1 MTKFENIIDQR
12 KPSTHIN
19 FFLFSLLAVFFIIS
33 YNSDIKGWSNYL
45 GIFIIFFLQI
55 EIFIFLGKTIF
66 GSLDKQKEL
75 SEKVSVVPSPGLIT
89 RIVLSRFV
97 WFIAACFISALI
109 LFIIYLHIDQMIK
122 GGSLSGVL
130 ADFFKYRFVFWA
142 KPMII
147 GLLLA
152 GVILLVLLWQDAL
165 KREQKL
171 RVENLVFQNETLK
184 NQVNPHFLF
193 NSLNTLSSLVTTQPE
208 ITERFISKLSSIYR
222 YIIEN
227 SPKDKVAL
235 ADELVFIKDYFELH
249 KIRDEEKILLNI
261 KVTDAEEFKI
271 LPVSLQILVENAIKH
286 NKATRETPLAISIYV
301 EGQQI
306 VVKNNLQKMATQVR
320 STGIG
325 LKNLA
330 QRVKLVSGKDLVIEE
345 MDAYFLVKVPLIS

>member
-1 MTKFENIIDQR
+1 MTKFEKSIDQR
-12 KPSTHIN
+12 KPSTHIG
-19 FFLFSLLAVFFIIS
+19 FFLFSLLAVFFIIWF
-33 YNSDIKGWSNYL
+33 NSDIKGWNNYL

-66 GSLDKQKEL
+66 GGLDKQKEL
-75 SEKVSVVPSPGLIT
+75 GEQVNIVPSPGLIT
-89 RIVLSRFV
+89 RMVLSRFV
-97 WFIAACFISALI
+97 LFIMACFISALI
-109 LFIIYLHIDQMIK
+109 LFIIYLHIDQLIK

-130 ADFFKYRFVFWA
+130 ADFFKYRFVYWA

-165 KREQKL
+165 RREQKL
-171 RVENLVFQNETLK
+171 REENLVFQNETLK

-193 NSLNTLSSLVTTQPE
+193 NSLNTLSSLVGTQPE
-208 ITERFISKLSSIYR
+208 IAERFISKLSSIYR

-235 ADELVFIKDYFELH
+235 ADELAFIKDYFDLH
-249 KIRDEEKILLNI
+249 KIRDEEKIELIINI
-261 KVTDAEEFKI
+261 TDADQFEI
-271 LPVSLQILVENAIKH
+271 LPVSLQVLIENAIKH
-286 NKATRETPLAISIYV
+286 NKATREEPLKISIYI
-301 EGQQI
+301 EEQHI
-306 VVKNNLQKMATQVR
+306 VVKNNLQKMATGIR

-330 QRVKLVSGKDLVIEE
+330 KRAKLITGRHLVIEE
-345 MDAYFLVKVPLIS
+345 TSSYFLVKVPLIS